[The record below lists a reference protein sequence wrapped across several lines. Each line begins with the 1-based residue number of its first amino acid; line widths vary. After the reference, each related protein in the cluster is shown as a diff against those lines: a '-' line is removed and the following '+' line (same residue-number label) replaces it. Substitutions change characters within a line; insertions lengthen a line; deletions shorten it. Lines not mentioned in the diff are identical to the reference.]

1 MPPPSNFGLEH
12 LPVATLDLV
21 VLGRWPGF
29 VRQAEN
35 LQAEQPVALQP
46 GLPAI
51 TGEAKAAGLGCA

>member
-1 MPPPSNFGLEH
+1 M
-12 LPVATLDLV
+12 ATLDLV

-35 LQAEQPVALQP
+35 MQAEQPFALLP

-51 TGEAKAAGLGCA
+51 TGEAKAAGLECA

>member
-1 MPPPSNFGLEH
+1 
-12 LPVATLDLV
+12 VATLDLV

-35 LQAEQPVALQP
+35 MLAEQLVALEP

-51 TGEAKAAGLGCA
+51 TGEAKAAGLECA